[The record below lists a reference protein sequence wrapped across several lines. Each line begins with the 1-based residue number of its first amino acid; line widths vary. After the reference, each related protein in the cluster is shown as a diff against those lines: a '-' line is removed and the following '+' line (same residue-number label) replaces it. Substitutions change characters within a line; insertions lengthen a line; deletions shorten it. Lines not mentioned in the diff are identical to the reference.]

1 METNVHWRKAMNLPF
16 LSGEEIELG
25 KEYQM
30 TIESIG
36 EAEVYDQSSKKKEQ
50 KIVIYFAGTKKGMIL
65 TKIKAKAITFAVGS
79 GIMTNWV
86 GKKIILFSKLEKHF
100 GQEMPVINIK
110 LVKQ

>member
-25 KEYQM
+25 KEYTM

-36 EAEVYDQSSKKKEQ
+36 EADVFDSGTKKKEA

-65 TKIKAKAITFAVGS
+65 TKVKAKAITFVTGS
-79 GIMTNWV
+79 GVMANWI
-86 GKKIILFSKLEKHF
+86 GKKLTLFSKVEKHF

-110 LVKQ
+110 LIKQ